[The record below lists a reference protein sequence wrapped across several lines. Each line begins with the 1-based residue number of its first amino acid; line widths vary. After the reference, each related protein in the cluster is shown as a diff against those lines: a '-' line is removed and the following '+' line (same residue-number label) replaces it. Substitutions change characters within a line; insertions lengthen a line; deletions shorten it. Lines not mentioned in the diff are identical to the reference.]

1 MPYAKISNN
10 KRLEASGRRGC
21 IMKKGLWKALVLPFV
36 TPFLIISFSTATA
49 QTGASDV
56 IEEILVTAR
65 RRDEALKDVPVSM
78 TAFTSQDIESAGIEL
93 PHQAIALT
101 PNVTVVQVQNATNSF
116 VTVRGISQN
125 RNTEP
130 SVATLVDGV
139 LMSNPGQ
146 FNQELFDIHQIEILR
161 GPQGAVYGRNAIGGA
176 ILISTKAPSD
186 EFEGRVIAGYDNGPG
201 YKLQGVF
208 SGPFGSS
215 DTLKYRAAFSYKD
228 TDGYIDNVFLGEEA
242 DPYEDLSARIKL
254 LYQPSDNFSADF
266 RASFSNLDTQ
276 ALYYQIRSP
285 LPLPPDPLFGF
296 FPHPDPFNE
305 SFGHG
310 AGDPDSVNDTSQ
322 LVRNNN
328 AGVNERDLTNVSLKL
343 DWHSDAGTFTS
354 ITSFDTLEEL
364 LTGDAWDFLP
374 KPESAGETWFAILG
388 GIDQNQSQFL
398 DMDTVSQEFRFTS
411 SADKRARWI
420 LGAYAIQ
427 TDRFISTGAMA
438 DTGGGVF
445 PVFYAPR
452 GDFPYDFATD
462 PVNPQIT
469 YLADSQDN
477 FAWAVFG
484 EIAYDIS
491 DAFELAFSL
500 RYDEDERENTTLTPT
515 AFLPN
520 VPGFPQGSTG
530 EVRKHTWDD
539 LQPRLSLRYI
549 ASDSMTWYGSLSR
562 GFRSGGFNQT
572 GVGAVASANGFVGV
586 GDLFDQE
593 TAETIEAGFKGI
605 FSGGRVAT
613 NLSVFHTRAEGTY
626 FFIFLAANST
636 QNLGNLLDVE
646 YTGFEFELD
655 ANLAEGFNVNFGYG
669 YTDSEI
675 TDSLNS
681 SDIGDKAPN
690 VSKYTV
696 NLGAQWARPIGG
708 SNEFFLRGD
717 FQIIGDTA
725 FFDNEQAGTNDR
737 DPVNLLD
744 MRVGVR
750 APENWAVTL
759 WGRNLLDEEYHTEYS
774 TGGFVFKAQP
784 LTWGLDFTK
793 NF

>member
-1 MPYAKISNN
+1 
-10 KRLEASGRRGC
+10 
-21 IMKKGLWKALVLPFV
+21 MKTGLWKILLVSTITPSLALF
-36 TPFLIISFSTATA
+36 FSSANA
-49 QTGASDV
+49 QSGASDV
-56 IEEILVTAR
+56 IEEVVVTAR

-78 TAFTSQDIESAGIEL
+78 TAFTSRDIESAGIEL
-93 PHQAIALT
+93 PHHAIALT
-101 PNVTVVQVQNATNSF
+101 PNVTVVQVQNAGNSF
-116 VTVRGISQN
+116 VTIRGISQN

-139 LMSNPGQ
+139 LMSNPAQ
-146 FNQELFDIHQIEILR
+146 FNQELFDIQQIEILR

-176 ILISTKAPSD
+176 ILINTKAPSD
-186 EFEGRVIAGYDNGPG
+186 EFEARLIAGYDNGPG
-201 YKLQGVF
+201 YKLQGGF
-208 SGPFGSS
+208 SGPFGGS
-215 DTLKYRAAFSYKD
+215 DTLKYRASFSYKD

-242 DPYEDLSARIKL
+242 DPYEDLSGRLRL
-254 LYQPSDNFSADF
+254 LYKPGDNFSADF
-266 RASFSNLDTQ
+266 RASFSNLESQ

-296 FPHPDPFNE
+296 LPHPVPFNE

-310 AGDPDSVNDTSQ
+310 AGDPDSVNDISQ

-343 DWHSDAGTFTS
+343 DWHSNVGTFTS

-374 KPESAGETWFAILG
+374 IPEAAVPLWFG
-388 GIDQNQSQFL
+388 FPDQNQSQFL
-398 DMDTVSQEFRFTS
+398 DMDTVSQEIRFTS
-411 SADKRARWI
+411 SADSRARWI
-420 LGAYAIQ
+420 LGAFAIQ
-427 TDRFISTGAMA
+427 TDRFISTGAMV

-445 PVFYAPR
+445 PVFYEPR
-452 GDFPYDFATD
+452 GDFPFDFATD
-462 PVNPQIT
+462 PVNPQASF
-469 YLADSQDN
+469 LADSQDN
-477 FAWAVFG
+477 FAWAIFG
-484 EIAYDIS
+484 EIAYDFS

-500 RYDEDERENTTLTPT
+500 RYDEDERENTTVTPT

-520 VPGFPQGSTG
+520 VPGFPQGATG
-530 EVRKHTWDD
+530 DVRTNTWDD
-539 LQPRLSLRYI
+539 LQPRLSIRYI

-593 TAETIEAGFKGI
+593 ISETIEGGFKGI
-605 FSGGRVAT
+605 FNGGRVST
-613 NLSVFHTRAEGTY
+613 NLSVFHTQAEGTY

-636 QNLGNLLDVE
+636 QNLGNLLEVE
-646 YTGFEFELD
+646 YTGLEFELD
-655 ANLAEGFNVNFGYG
+655 ANLAEGFDVNLGFG

-675 TDSLNS
+675 TNSLNS

-690 VSKYTV
+690 VSEYTV
-696 NLGAQWARPIGG
+696 NLGAQWARPIN
-708 SNEFFLRGD
+708 SSTEFFLRGD

-725 FFDNEQAGTNDR
+725 FFDNEQSDTNDR
-737 DPVNLLD
+737 DAVNLLD
-744 MRVGVR
+744 LRLGIR
-750 APENWAVTL
+750 SPENWAVTL

-784 LTWGLDFTK
+784 LTWGIDFTK
-793 NF
+793 DF